1 MNHIFTHTL
10 TGWSLS
16 KVGPISDDLPTALDA
31 IAVAR
36 SRPTGDRYEL
46 EDTVLRGIG
55 WAEDIG
61 TDAAPLHAQA
71 AQIIADEEAARE
83 AARIA
88 AEANP
93 SVPFA
98 VSRRQLFLALAAIG
112 VTRAAI
118 RAMIEATPDATKRE
132 GGLIEFDEAIH
143 FERGHPL
150 IAQLGA
156 ALGRSESQ
164 IDDLFRSAA
173 NL

>member
-1 MNHIFTHTL
+1 MNHSITSTHL
-10 TGWSLS
+10 AAL
-16 KVGPISDDLPTALDA
+16 LPTCPA
-31 IAVAR
+31 IAA
-36 SRPTGDRYEL
+36 SRGPVGAAAYEL
-46 EDTVLRGIG
+46 TPECDGAVLYAYSDGRMVRA
-55 WAEDIG
+55 WDIG
-61 TDAAPLHAQA
+61 SEAAPLQAQA
-71 AQIIADEEAARE
+71 AQLIADKAAADE

-93 SVPFA
+93 PVPFA

-118 RAMIEATPDATKRE
+118 RAMIEATPDAAARE
-132 GGLIEFDEAIH
+132 AGLIEFDEAIH